1 MRRCLLSVVPL
12 ALLTGCAATPAQPA
26 SHGRSEPVID
36 AIAFGSCARE
46 EREQPVWDAVL
57 AQKPDLFLFI
67 GDNMYAD
74 APEVPNEV
82 GTIEEAYAMLGAQPG
97 YARLTQTVPV
107 LATWDDHDYGKN
119 DAGKEWFL
127 REESQRAFLDFF
139 GVPQDSERRS
149 REGVYHAQTFGPEG
163 RRVQV
168 ILLDTRYHRDALD
181 RADPRPADRGPYRGT
196 TDESR
201 TMLGEA
207 QWTWLEG
214 VLREPAEVRL
224 IASSIQVVPEESG
237 WEVWANMPHERDRL
251 FRTIARTN
259 ASGVLFLS
267 GDRHHMEISRTV
279 DTPTPYPMWDFTSS
293 GLNEPEREKDEPN
306 RHRVGPIYRGTN
318 FGMVRIDWNASGG
331 PVVRLTAHGVDGR
344 KLAESEVAIRTL
356 RE

>member
-1 MRRCLLSVVPL
+1 MRRCLLPFVPL
-12 ALLTGCAATPAQPA
+12 VALLAGCASTPA
-26 SHGRSEPVID
+26 HNGRNDTVID
-36 AIAFGSCARE
+36 TIAFGSCARE
-46 EREQPVWDAVL
+46 ERPQPVWDAVL

-74 APEVPNEV
+74 APEVPKEV

-97 YARLTQTVPV
+97 YARLSETVPV

-127 REESQRAFLDFF
+127 KSESQRAFLDFF
-139 GVPQDSERRS
+139 GVPEDSERRS

-168 ILLDTRYHRDALD
+168 ILLDTRFHRDALD
-181 RADPRPADRGPYRGT
+181 RAEPRPAGRGPYRGT
-196 TDESR
+196 TDRSR

-207 QWTWLEG
+207 QWDWLEG
-214 VLREPAEVRL
+214 VLREPAEVRV
-224 IASSIQVVPEESG
+224 IASSIQVVSEESG
-237 WEVWANMPHERDRL
+237 WEGWATMPHERDRL

-259 ASGVLFLS
+259 ASGVVFLS
-267 GDRHHMEISRTV
+267 GDRHHTEISRMV
-279 DTPTPYPMWDFTSS
+279 DTPTPYPMWDITSS

-318 FGMVRIDWNASGG
+318 FGIVKIDWNASGG
-331 PVVRLTAHGVDGR
+331 PVVRLVSHGEDGR
-344 KLAESEVAIRTL
+344 VLNEAKVPLKTL
-356 RE
+356 HE